1 MQNHFNIRL
10 AKILQ
15 ADMVFFICVVLHN
28 RYFFM
33 RKEKRKTSLKGYS
46 ASKCDIFIIG
56 YFQNILGFFGQFL
69 GNFLGILWKQFGN
82 SLWKSLGIVN
92 DCLHLGILCRLVWEF
107 SMIVYIFKSQSTPLV
122 SYIFKVSCLF
132 TSSKSADCLHSK
144 SYLKMEGTDLFVK
157 ILVFVKIF
165 SRGRRRKD
173 KKFRSLEVREVSSLH
188 LKMQQVYLVFK
199 SNLRKRK
206 IP

>member
-56 YFQNILGFFGQFL
+56 YFQNILGFFWAIWGEF
-69 GNFLGILWKQFGN
+69 FGN
-82 SLWKSLGIVN
+82 SLEIVWDSLWKSLGIVN
-92 DCLHLGILCRLVWEF
+92 DCLHFQKSTGFWEF
-107 SMIVYIFKSQSTPLV
+107 FGNSLWNCLRTFNDCLYFQESVNSPGFLHFQSQLFI
-122 SYIFKVSCLF
+122 YIFKVS
-132 TSSKSADCLHSK
+132 
-144 SYLKMEGTDLFVK
+144 
-157 ILVFVKIF
+157 
-165 SRGRRRKD
+165 
-173 KKFRSLEVREVSSLH
+173 
-188 LKMQQVYLVFK
+188 
-199 SNLRKRK
+199 
-206 IP
+206 